1 MGYHRVVRT
10 QEHYSSMVII
20 TIEAQKM
27 YDTLQRTI
35 FAQFTAE
42 DDSHAVLDSQKVQ
55 QNNGVTNVYT
65 NVKALT
71 DACCVCMGNRN
82 CFTGS

>member
-20 TIEAQKM
+20 TIKTQKTN
-27 YDTLQRTI
+27 DTLQRTT

-42 DDSHAVLDSQKVQ
+42 DDWDAVLYSQKVQ
-55 QNNGVTNVYT
+55 QNNGVPNVYT
-65 NVKALT
+65 NVKACR
-71 DACCVCMGNRN
+71 ACMGSRN